1 MVAPA
6 ELPEIDFGGAAY
18 RRDPF
23 RTLAEWARR
32 WKVARSSRGVE
43 VLDHALCRFAIIDRR
58 LGTGHPKL
66 MHLLG
71 LPEGDVLDYK
81 RNSISFHN
89 RGPRRRKLREPIMR
103 LLGSEASERFRED
116 VRQVVGRAV
125 SNLPVDQPIDL
136 IKPLCDQ
143 IPSGVYCRWVNASL
157 DDSDFVGHTS
167 HVVQQVHTRD
177 PARTSEI
184 VKGFRDLLD
193 YIDER
198 IEAARANRGDDLISD
213 LVRATDRG
221 ELSHRE
227 LRDWLVKLAEAN
239 TDNTSHQIGIAIID
253 LASRNDLWMMLGDR
267 PQLVQAAVREVM
279 RFRPRSISTS
289 REALEDMAIGGH
301 AVPKGTPVFA
311 NFGAAHW
318 DPAFYPDPD
327 RFDINRPRNPEHLN
341 FGGGIFSCVG
351 RFIATMEVEE
361 TAATLSSNFPRMR
374 IVEAEFEYSPMFTS
388 VKRLKA
394 ILQPA

>member
-1 MVAPA
+1 MIAQE
-6 ELPEIDFGGAAY
+6 ELPEIDFGSTAY
-18 RRDPF
+18 RKNPF
-23 RTLAEWARR
+23 RTLAECARK
-32 WKVARSSRGVE
+32 WKVARSSRGLE
-43 VLDHALCRFAIIDRR
+43 ILDNALCRFAIIDRR

-66 MHLLG
+66 MNLLG

-103 LLGSEASERFRED
+103 LLGSDASERFRKD
-116 VRQVVGRAV
+116 VRQIVDRAV
-125 SNLPVDQPIDL
+125 SNLPIDQPIDL
-136 IKPLCDQ
+136 VKPLCDQ
-143 IPSGVYCRWVNASL
+143 IPSGVYCRWVNAPP
-157 DDSDFVGHTS
+157 DDADFVARTS
-167 HVVQQVHTRD
+167 HIVQQVHTRD
-177 PARTSEI
+177 PARTREI
-184 VKGFRDLLD
+184 VEAFRDLLD

-198 IEAARANRGDDLISD
+198 IAAARANCGDDLISD
-213 LVRATDRG
+213 LVQATDKG

-267 PQLVQAAVREVM
+267 PRLVPAAVREVM

-289 REALEDMAIGGH
+289 REALEDMEIGGH
-301 AVPKGTPVFA
+301 AVRKGMPVFA

-318 DPAFYPDPD
+318 DPALYPEPEQ
-327 RFDINRPRNPEHLN
+327 FDINRPRNPEHLN

-361 TAATLSSNFPRMR
+361 TVANLAAKFPRMR
-374 IVEAEFEYSPMFTS
+374 LVEAEFEYSPMFTS